1 MRVEITCSDASVAFA
16 GEWERAEEAAAIVA
30 RYRERAKTL
39 GIPIQVAVERQGVW
53 SIAPSGKVINGSL
66 FDLEK
71 LQPSKKKGR
80 RRKT

>member
-1 MRVEITCSDASVAFA
+1 MRVEIMCSDPGVAFA
-16 GEWERAEEAAAIVA
+16 GEWDRHEEAAAIVA
-30 RYRERAKTL
+30 RYRELARAL

-71 LQPSKKKGR
+71 LQPSKPRR